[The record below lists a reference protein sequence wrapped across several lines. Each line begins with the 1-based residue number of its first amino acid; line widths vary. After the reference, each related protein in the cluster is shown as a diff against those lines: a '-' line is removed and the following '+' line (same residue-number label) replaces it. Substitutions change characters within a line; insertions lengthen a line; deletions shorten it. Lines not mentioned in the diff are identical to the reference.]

1 MTTEELAAG
10 REVLAYCG
18 KCKLPL
24 AHTIANMQEDGRIG
38 KCECNTCGALHNY
51 RDPETK
57 KAPPKKGSRARKKEV
72 PVEELWKKALDESQG
87 EAKSYAMDKTFDA
100 GDVID
105 HPTFGK
111 GVIEQI
117 VDGKK
122 IRTIFE
128 DGHKTLIQ
136 GQ

>member
-10 REVLAYCG
+10 KEVLAYCG

-24 AHTIANMQEDGRIG
+24 AHTIANMDEDGRIG
-38 KCECNTCGALHNY
+38 KCECKTCGALHNY

-57 KAPPKKGSRARKKEV
+57 KAPPKKGSRAKKTV
-72 PVEELWKKALDESQG
+72 PVEEIWKQAVEMAKGESKA
-87 EAKSYAMDKTFDA
+87 YAMDGEFDA
-100 GDVID
+100 GDLIE

-111 GVIEQI
+111 GVVEQI

-122 IRTIFE
+122 IRTLFE
-128 DGHKTLIQ
+128 TGHKMLIQ
-136 GQ
+136 KQ